1 MTTENIISIISLLIS
16 SGAIGGIFFLHSR
29 LRKANAEAT
38 AAENA
43 NSITIAEEWR
53 EIAERREVQLAEKDK
68 KIDTLYGQITEWRNK
83 YHESETDKHKLA
95 LENATMKI
103 KTCERRACKDREPQS
118 GY

>member
-16 SGAIGGIFFLHSR
+16 SGAIGGIFFLR
-29 LRKANAEAT
+29 PRVRKANAEAT
-38 AAENA
+38 EVENA

-53 EIAERREVQLAEKDK
+53 EIAERREAQLAEKDK
-68 KIDTLYGQITEWRNK
+68 KIDTLYGQINEWRTK
-83 YHESETDKHKLA
+83 FHDSETEKHKLA

-103 KTCERRACKDREPQS
+103 KSCEKRACKEREPQS

>member
-16 SGAIGGIFFLHSR
+16 SGAIGGIFFLRSR
-29 LRKANAEAT
+29 VRKANAEAT
-38 AAENA
+38 AVENA

-53 EIAERREVQLAEKDK
+53 EIAGRREAQLAEKDK
-68 KIDTLYGQITEWRNK
+68 KIDTLYIQINEWRTK
-83 YHESETDKHKLA
+83 FHESETEKHKLA

-103 KTCERRACKDREPQS
+103 KSCGKRACKDREPQS